1 VPLGVPSGVP
11 SGVPLGV
18 TRGAAPIRVGVI
30 GAGSWGINHVRVLA
44 AEPRCRV
51 VGVAEPDLA
60 KRALVAELTPA
71 ARWTASAEAII
82 QAPDI
87 EAVVIAAPAA
97 THVEL
102 AIAAFQA
109 GKHVLVEKP
118 LARSLWDARR
128 VAAAA
133 ARAGTVGMVGH
144 LMVFHPAVRQ
154 IRELLRSGGLGR
166 PFYVHAMR
174 VNLGRIRSDETAL
187 WCFGPHDLS
196 MIDYILGE
204 QPVTASACG
213 TAVLQPGIEDVVF
226 VTLRYASGILANL
239 HLSWLHPRKERRF
252 TLVCSQQMVELDDV
266 SPDKLRIYD
275 KGYDRPPAFT
285 QFGEFLTIRDGD
297 IHIPQ
302 VPMEEPLRAEIRH
315 FLDCIERGELPQ
327 TDLAQGVRVT
337 AILEAAEQSL
347 ATGGAP
353 LRVSPVSEYE
363 IKQL

>member
-1 VPLGVPSGVP
+1 VL
-11 SGVPLGV
+11 
-18 TRGAAPIRVGVI
+18 

-51 VGVAEPDLA
+51 VAVAEPDET
-60 KRALVAELTPA
+60 KRALIAELAPGA
-71 ARWTASAEAII
+71 QWTASAEAIL

-87 EAVVIAAPAA
+87 DAVVIAAPAS
-97 THVEL
+97 THVAL
-102 AIAAFQA
+102 ALAAFDA

-118 LARSLWDARR
+118 LASNLADAQR

-133 ARAGTVGMVGH
+133 VRGGTVGMVGH
-144 LMVFHPAVRQ
+144 LMVFHPAVRR

-166 PFYVHAMR
+166 PLYIHAMR

-196 MIDYILGE
+196 MLDHILGE
-204 QPVTASACG
+204 HPVTASACG

-252 TLVCSQQMVELDDV
+252 TLVCSQKMVELDDV

-275 KGYDRPPAFT
+275 RGYDRPPEFT
-285 QFGEFLTIRDGD
+285 QFGEFLAIRDGD
-297 IHIPQ
+297 VHIPQ
-302 VPMEEPLRAEIRH
+302 IGREEPLRAEIRH
-315 FLDCIERGELPQ
+315 FLDCVERREPPE

-337 AILEAAEQSL
+337 AILEAAERSL
-347 ATGGAP
+347 AAGGTP
-353 LRVSPVSEYE
+353 LTISPVSGRE
-363 IKQL
+363 IGQL

>member
-1 VPLGVPSGVP
+1 MTRTAPPIQIGV
-11 SGVPLGV
+11 L
-18 TRGAAPIRVGVI
+18 

-51 VGVAEPDLA
+51 AAVAEPDEA
-60 KRALVAELTPA
+60 KRPLIAELAPA
-71 ARWTASAEAII
+71 ARWTASAEAVIR
-82 QAPDI
+82 APDI
-87 EAVVIAAPAA
+87 DAVVIASPAA

-102 AIAAFQA
+102 AIAAFAA

-118 LARSLWDARR
+118 VARNLDDACR

-144 LMVFHPAVRQ
+144 LMVFHPAVRR
-154 IRELLRSGGLGR
+154 IRELHRSGSLGR
-166 PFYVHAMR
+166 PFYIHAMR

-196 MIDYILGE
+196 MIDHILGE
-204 QPVTASACG
+204 HPVTVSACG

-252 TLVCSQQMVELDDV
+252 TLVCSQKMVELDDV
-266 SPDKLRIYD
+266 SPEKLRIYD
-275 KGYDRPPAFT
+275 KGYDRPPEFT

-297 IHIPQ
+297 VHIPK
-302 VPMEEPLRAEIRH
+302 VAMEEPLRAEIRH
-315 FLDCIERGELPQ
+315 FLDCIERGERPE

-337 AILEAAEQSL
+337 AILAAAEMSL
-347 ATGGAP
+347 AAGGAP
-353 LRVSPVSEYE
+353 LPVGNGISGCE
-363 IKQL
+363 IRQL

>member
-1 VPLGVPSGVP
+1 MAPVAPV
-11 SGVPLGV
+11 
-18 TRGAAPIRVGVI
+18 AAPPVRVGVL
-30 GAGSWGINHVRVLA
+30 GAGTWGINHVRVLA

-51 VGVAEPDLA
+51 VAVAEPDET
-60 KRALVAELTPA
+60 KRPLIAELAPG
-71 ARWTASAEAII
+71 ARWTASAEDVVR
-82 QAPDI
+82 APDI
-87 EAVVIAAPAA
+87 DAVVIASPAG
-97 THVEL
+97 THVAL
-102 AIAAFQA
+102 ALAAFAA

-118 LARSLWDARR
+118 LATSL
-128 VAAAA
+128 VAAREVAEA
-133 ARAGTVGMVGH
+133 GARAGTVGMVGH
-144 LMVFHPAVRQ
+144 LMVFHPAVRR
-154 IRELLRSGGLGR
+154 IRELLASGGLGR

-196 MIDYILGE
+196 MIDAILGE

-239 HLSWLHPRKERRF
+239 HLSWLSPRKERRF
-252 TLVCSQQMVELDDV
+252 TLVCSQKMVELDDV
-266 SPDKLRIYD
+266 SPEKLRIYD

-297 IHIPQ
+297 VHIPK
-302 VPMEEPLRAEIRH
+302 VAMEEPLRAELRH
-315 FLDCIERGELPQ
+315 FLDCIERGERPE

-337 AILEAAEQSL
+337 AILEAAERSL

-353 LRVSPVSEYE
+353 LAVG
-363 IKQL
+363 

>member
-1 VPLGVPSGVP
+1 V
-11 SGVPLGV
+11 
-18 TRGAAPIRVGVI
+18 AAPPVRVGVL
-30 GAGSWGINHVRVLA
+30 GAGTWGINHVRVLA

-51 VGVAEPDLA
+51 VAVAEPDET
-60 KRALVAELTPA
+60 KRPLIAELAPG
-71 ARWTASAEAII
+71 ARWTASADEIV

-87 EAVVIAAPAA
+87 DAVVIASPAG
-97 THVEL
+97 THVAL
-102 AIAAFQA
+102 AIAAFAA

-118 LARSLWDARR
+118 LATSL
-128 VAAAA
+128 AAARLVA
-133 ARAGTVGMVGH
+133 EAGARAGTVGMVGH
-144 LMVFHPAVRQ
+144 LMVFHPAVRR
-154 IRELLRSGGLGR
+154 IRELLASGGLGR

-196 MIDYILGE
+196 MIDAILGE

-239 HLSWLHPRKERRF
+239 HLSWLSPRKERRF
-252 TLVCSQQMVELDDV
+252 TLVCSQKMVELDDV
-266 SPDKLRIYD
+266 SPEKLRIYD

-297 IHIPQ
+297 VHIPK
-302 VPMEEPLRAEIRH
+302 VAMEEPLRAEIRH
-315 FLDCIERGELPQ
+315 FLDCIERGERPE

-337 AILEAAEQSL
+337 AILEAAERSL
-347 ATGGAP
+347 AAGGAP
-353 LRVSPVSEYE
+353 LGVG
-363 IKQL
+363 